1 LIDIIINSI
10 VYGLLVSFIGYL
22 GFRNI
27 FLRRKAQEAITEKL
41 QLLIRINILE
51 TEFSKTIQEIENM
64 KLEKSDDFVKFLSDS
79 RDWAYEYI
87 ETVQSGLTKFVSDVD
102 ADISYF
108 DEYGETLS
116 MGRPDFAAM
125 KNISIAYK
133 DLKKMLPESD
143 SDGR

>member
-1 LIDIIINSI
+1 MNDLYIIYVLSGFVGILTLLSLMLSIKILKMRKKMKTILMAYSKIESMMSLKEDHKIDNN
-10 VYGLLVSFIGYL
+10 VHKESFI
-22 GFRNI
+22 
-27 FLRRKAQEAITEKL
+27 
-41 QLLIRINILE
+41 
-51 TEFSKTIQEIENM
+51 
-64 KLEKSDDFVKFLSDS
+64 KFLSDS

-125 KNISIAYK
+125 KNISSAYK
-133 DLKKMLPESD
+133 DLKKMLPENAN
-143 SDGR
+143 DGR

>member
-1 LIDIIINSI
+1 MNDLYIIYILSGFAVVLTSLSFI
-10 VYGLLVSFIGYL
+10 LLVKILKMRKKLKTILMAYSKIESMISLKEDHKIDNNVHKESFI
-22 GFRNI
+22 
-27 FLRRKAQEAITEKL
+27 
-41 QLLIRINILE
+41 
-51 TEFSKTIQEIENM
+51 
-64 KLEKSDDFVKFLSDS
+64 KFLSDS

-125 KNISIAYK
+125 KNISKAYK
-133 DLKKMLPESD
+133 ELKTLLPKDENEKK
-143 SDGR
+143 

>member
-1 LIDIIINSI
+1 MKDAYIIYILSGFAAFVTLLSLMLSIKILKMRKKIKTILMAYSKIESMMSLKEDHKIDNN
-10 VYGLLVSFIGYL
+10 VHKESFI
-22 GFRNI
+22 
-27 FLRRKAQEAITEKL
+27 
-41 QLLIRINILE
+41 
-51 TEFSKTIQEIENM
+51 
-64 KLEKSDDFVKFLSDS
+64 KFLSDS

-87 ETVQSGLTKFVSDVD
+87 ETVQAGITKFVNDVD